1 MKKGLLVTF
10 RIEGNLRFL
19 SHQETLTMFHRV
31 LVRAGV
37 DLRYSQGFNP
47 RPKLSLPLPRS
58 VGVQSDNELLF
69 FSLSDKVQAFDTE
82 QITERINTELPC
94 GCEIIDI
101 DITTR
106 GKTSFQPI
114 SAEYV
119 FTLTDFADVEKTK
132 DGIEQLRRSIE
143 RENPVIVE
151 RWAGKNKTRRRID
164 VGPYIDS
171 IECRALAIVVR
182 CNITNAGSVRVD
194 EILKLLQI
202 DPSMISRP
210 IERRAVQWRDN

>member
-19 SHQETLTMFHRV
+19 SHQETLTMFHRA
-31 LVRAGV
+31 LVRADV

-58 VGVQSDNELLF
+58 VGVRSDNELLF
-69 FSLSDKVQAFDTE
+69 FSLSDKVQVFNTE
-82 QITERINTELPC
+82 QIKEWINTELPC

-101 DITTR
+101 DITS
-106 GKTSFQPI
+106 GKTSIQPI

-132 DGIEQLRRSIE
+132 DGIEQLLRSIE
-143 RENPVIVE
+143 GENPVTVE
-151 RWAGKNKTRRRID
+151 RWAGKNKTHRRID
-164 VGPYIDS
+164 VSPYIDS
-171 IECRALAIVVR
+171 IEYRGLAIVVR
-182 CNITNAGSVRVD
+182 CNITQAGSVRVD
-194 EILKLLQI
+194 EILELLQI
-202 DPSMISRP
+202 NPSMITGSV
-210 IERRAVQWRDN
+210 ERRAVQWRDN

>member
-1 MKKGLLVTF
+1 
-10 RIEGNLRFL
+10 
-19 SHQETLTMFHRV
+19 MFHHA

-69 FSLSDKVQAFDTE
+69 FLLSVKLQAFDTE
-82 QITERINTELPC
+82 QITERISTELRC

-101 DITTR
+101 ED
-106 GKTSFQPI
+106 S
-114 SAEYV
+114 
-119 FTLTDFADVEKTK
+119 
-132 DGIEQLRRSIE
+132 IEQLRRSIE
-143 RENPVIVE
+143 GKNPVIVE

-171 IECRALAIVVR
+171 IECRALAIVVK
-182 CNITNAGSVRVD
+182 CNITNTGSVRVD
-194 EILKLLQI
+194 EILELLQI
-202 DPSMISRP
+202 DLSMISRP

>member
-1 MKKGLLVTF
+1 
-10 RIEGNLRFL
+10 
-19 SHQETLTMFHRV
+19 MFHRA

-69 FSLSDKVQAFDTE
+69 FSLSDKVQAFDTG
-82 QITERINTELPC
+82 QITERISTELPC

-143 RENPVIVE
+143 SENPVTVE

-164 VGPYIDS
+164 IGPYIDS
-171 IECRALAIVVR
+171 IECRGLAIVVR
-182 CNITNAGSVRVD
+182 CNITKAGSVRVD
-194 EILKLLQI
+194 EILELLQI
-202 DPSMISRP
+202 DLSMISRP
-210 IERRAVQWRDN
+210 VERRAVQWRDN

>member
-1 MKKGLLVTF
+1 
-10 RIEGNLRFL
+10 
-19 SHQETLTMFHRV
+19 MFQRA

-58 VGVQSDNELLF
+58 VGVQSDNERLF
-69 FSLSDKVQAFDTE
+69 FLLSDKVQAFDTE
-82 QITERINTELPC
+82 QITERISTELPC

-101 DITTR
+101 DITAP
-106 GKTSFQPI
+106 GKTFFQPI

-132 DGIEQLRRSIE
+132 DAIEQLRRSIE
-143 RENPVIVE
+143 GENPVTVE

-164 VGPYIDS
+164 ISPYIDS
-171 IECRALAIVVR
+171 IECRGLVIVVR
-182 CNITNAGSVRVD
+182 CNITQAGSVRVD
-194 EILKLLQI
+194 EILELLQI
-202 DPSMISRP
+202 NTSMIAGP
-210 IERRAVQWRDN
+210 VERRAVQWRDN